1 MDKGTILIT
10 GASRGIGFHLA
21 HRFLQE
27 GYGVVGVSRTPA
39 PIDNPDYHEFTVD
52 LGDLDQVQ
60 ALSSELAG
68 LPIAGV
74 INNAG
79 IHGPVGAF
87 ENLPLD
93 AWFKTFNVNLFGA
106 AAMTQ
111 TCIPSLRRHNGFI
124 IFLSGGGSAFPRPNY
139 SAYGVSK
146 CAVIRL
152 ADVLAKE
159 LSPQVLVYCIAPGP
173 NRTVLLDETRENGE
187 VVLEEDIVSFD
198 YPENICLFLAKNRDP
213 RYSGKFIHVRDD
225 YQGWGDD
232 QLAEEAYTLR
242 RIDPRTLAKVNLV

>member
-87 ENLPLD
+87 ENLPLV

-173 NRTVLLDETRENGE
+173 GPFCWTRPGKTAKWCWKKTLSASTTRRTYACFWRKTGTPG
-187 VVLEEDIVSFD
+187 IPVSSF
-198 YPENICLFLAKNRDP
+198 
-213 RYSGKFIHVRDD
+213 
-225 YQGWGDD
+225 
-232 QLAEEAYTLR
+232 T
-242 RIDPRTLAKVNLV
+242 